1 MNKSV
6 LRSALFYAILT
17 GSFFMVDL
25 LIDRLVGGNAGLNLP
40 HLILASVVV
49 ITSFIILNRAMQERR
64 SAEAAMRQAHDELA
78 QRVRERTVELEHA
91 NETLQA
97 EIAERIQAEKA
108 RQRSLEQVEL
118 ARQRA
123 ENLAG
128 ELRMANNMLRTLI
141 ETLPIG
147 MVITDVHGEIVLANL
162 LAKNLMGSS
171 LAVVKSDYEGDL
183 PLFHLDGSRLTLEEL
198 PLVRALR
205 QGTNRQQPGSLPAPG
220 EWRAGILVD
229 GGQPGV

>member
-6 LRSALFYAILT
+6 LRSALFYAILA

-25 LIDRLVGGNAGLNLP
+25 LIDRLVGGTAGLNLP

-91 NETLQA
+91 NEALQA
-97 EIAERIQAEKA
+97 EITERIQAEKA

-128 ELRMANNMLRTLI
+128 ELRMANNMLRTL
-141 ETLPIG
+141 
-147 MVITDVHGEIVLANL
+147 VRNFANRHG
-162 LAKNLMGSS
+162 
-171 LAVVKSDYEGDL
+171 
-183 PLFHLDGSRLTLEEL
+183 HHRCT
-198 PLVRALR
+198 R
-205 QGTNRQQPGSLPAPG
+205 
-220 EWRAGILVD
+220 
-229 GGQPGV
+229 